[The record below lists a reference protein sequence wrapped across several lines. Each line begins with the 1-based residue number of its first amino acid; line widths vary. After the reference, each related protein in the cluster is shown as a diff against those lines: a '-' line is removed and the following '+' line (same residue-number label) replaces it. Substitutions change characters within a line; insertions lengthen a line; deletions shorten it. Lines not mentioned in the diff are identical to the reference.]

1 MTDTRAPQLD
11 PTEFGPNMW
20 LIDEMYRQFLDDP
33 ESVSE
38 AWQEFFEDYQAPF
51 GGIEEDRA
59 VEASPN
65 PTAVTAKTPAASRES
80 PNEKTSEK
88 AMRRPATRPHL
99 PKSRL

>member
-38 AWQEFFEDYQAPF
+38 AWQEFFEDYKPHSA
-51 GGIEEDRA
+51 ELKRTSA

-65 PTAVTAKTPAASRES
+65 PAGVTAKTPAA
-80 PNEKTSEK
+80 
-88 AMRRPATRPHL
+88 
-99 PKSRL
+99 